1 MNNEGIEII
10 EDPEYH
16 IDNPG
21 SGNWP
26 TVPKESDANST
37 GVFSMSK
44 SELVTRRL

>member
-26 TVPKESDANST
+26 TVPKESDTNST
-37 GVFSMSK
+37 GVSSMSK